1 MQLRTVHGIEP
12 TEDEAL
18 LGTFQSPDLPGQP
31 SSGNLACRGLA
42 RARVIGRIGP
52 QYVCQLGPRLS
63 EPLVQQSVCGGHME
77 LLRLR
82 LTRSGLGIDVIEPH
96 P

>member
-12 TEDEAL
+12 TEDEPL

-31 SSGNLACRGLA
+31 SSGDLACVDLA
-42 RARVIGRIGP
+42 RTRIIGRIGP
-52 QYVCQLGPRLS
+52 QDVRQLGPRLS
-63 EPLVQQSVCGGHME
+63 EPLIQQPVRGGHME
-77 LLRLR
+77 LFRLR
-82 LTRSGLGIDVIEPH
+82 LTRSDAGIDVIEPH

>member
-12 TEDEAL
+12 TEDEPL
-18 LGTFQSPDLPGQP
+18 LGTFQSPELSGQP
-31 SSGNLACRGLA
+31 SSGNFACTDLA
-42 RARVIGRIGP
+42 RTRIIGRIGP
-52 QYVCQLGPRLS
+52 QHVCQLGPCLS
-63 EPLVQQSVCGGHME
+63 EPLIQQPVCGGHME

-82 LTRSGLGIDVIEPH
+82 LTRSGVGLDVIEPH